1 MIGLNAVNDSST
13 TRLKAPTHHKTHK
26 FASGLKDRF
35 YSTGVSG
42 SMQQHQNV
50 ENKKKAAK
58 AGLRTAREIHQ
69 ANVEKE
75 LEDDAR
81 QLAELEEK
89 LVEVCYCSSIYIF
102 YSLSTLLATRFA
114 DRNKSGR
121 SERQPESWLGCTIRR
136 LW

>member
-1 MIGLNAVNDSST
+1 MIGLNSTNDSST
-13 TRLKAPTHHKTHK
+13 SRLKAPTHHKTHR

-42 SMQQHQNV
+42 SMQQHQTM
-50 ENKKKAAK
+50 ENKKMAVKV
-58 AGLRTAREIHQ
+58 GLRTAREIHQ

-89 LVEVCYCSSIYIF
+89 LMEVIIYIYIYCSFLMPY
-102 YSLSTLLATRFA
+102 
-114 DRNKSGR
+114 
-121 SERQPESWLGCTIRR
+121 
-136 LW
+136 